1 VDDEAHQEAAG
12 LSPLRIGIISG
23 ENSWRQDRM
32 RSISIINQKGGIGKT
47 TTAINLSAC
56 LAELGQRV
64 LLIDMDSQANASIG
78 LNVDPDTLDKT
89 VYDLIMDEKT
99 KVSEVRRRTMMET
112 LDLLP
117 AHMNLAGCEVRL
129 AGRNSRPYILRN
141 ALKEINGD
149 YDFVI
154 IDCPPSLGILSLN
167 ALLAS
172 SDIIIPTE
180 AKYYAIKGFDMLNK
194 MISTIHQQLGHQIN
208 LMGVLITMFDK
219 KTTLHRILYHEIK
232 QTFGDKLFTTLIPR
246 NITLSE
252 AELYRKPV
260 IKYSANSPGALHYRH
275 LAIEVLLHD

>member
-1 VDDEAHQEAAG
+1 
-12 LSPLRIGIISG
+12 
-23 ENSWRQDRM
+23 M
-32 RSISIINQKGGIGKT
+32 RAISIINQKGGIGKT

-78 LNVDPDTLDKT
+78 LNIDPDELDKT

-99 KVSEVRRRTMMET
+99 RVSDVRCRTMMET

-117 AHMNLAGCEVRL
+117 AHMDLAGCEVRL
-129 AGRNSRPYILRN
+129 AGNASRPYILRN

-154 IDCPPSLGILSLN
+154 IDCPPSLGLLSLN
-167 ALLAS
+167 ALVAS

-194 MISTIHQQLGHQIN
+194 MINTIHQQLGHKIN

-219 KTTLHRILYHEIK
+219 KTALHRILYNEIK
-232 QTFGDKLFTTLIPR
+232 QTFGDKLFATLIPR

-260 IKYSANSPGALHYRH
+260 IKYSANSSGALHYRH
-275 LAIEVLLHD
+275 LAIEVLFHD